1 VLRTVITLLALV
13 VVTATLRADV
23 KSDCQQ
29 ASSAPKDIDAR
40 IKACTELLR
49 QNPAN
54 AAVYHNR
61 GIAFV
66 RRKNS
71 GDGARAVADFNMAI
85 ALEPRSIT
93 YLARGSLFLS
103 GGGWKAAIA
112 DFTMAIALDPQSA
125 IAYRSRGEAHKNAG
139 DAELE
144 QSQRSAVA
152 ACAAEKRFA
161 DCQSVNDSMLADYVK
176 AMEPAIADYTK
187 ALELAP
193 NDVHTY
199 WLRGEAAR
207 AKKDDDLMIA
217 DHTKVLEINP
227 QYQGDW
233 IHVGLGVAYVA
244 KRDFDR
250 AIDHYTKALE
260 IWPKAQTYR
269 LRAETYLKAS
279 RPAEG
284 LPDVERALALRADDP
299 SALTTRGEI
308 LEALGRTD
316 EAITDYRKVAAKH
329 PRSIAMEHLKRLSA
343 TP

>member
-1 VLRTVITLLALV
+1 MLRAVITLLALV
-13 VVTATLRADV
+13 IVTATLRADV
-23 KSDCQQ
+23 KSDCLQ
-29 ASSAPKDIDAR
+29 AGSGPKDTDGR

-49 QNPAN
+49 QNPGN
-54 AAVYHNR
+54 AAAYHNR

-71 GDGARAVADFNMAI
+71 GDAARAVADFNMAI
-85 ALEPRSIT
+85 GLEPRSIT

-112 DFTMAIALDPQSA
+112 DFTMAITLDPHSA
-125 IAYRSRGEAHKNAG
+125 IAYRRRGEGHKNAG

-144 QSQRSAVA
+144 QSQRSAIAV
-152 ACAAEKRFA
+152 CAAEKRFA
-161 DCQSVNDSMLADYVK
+161 DCRSVNDGMLADYVK
-176 AMEPAIADYTK
+176 AMELAITDYTK
-187 ALELAP
+187 ALELVP

-217 DHTKVLEINP
+217 DHTKALEINP

-233 IHVGLGVAYVA
+233 IHVSLGMAYA
-244 KRDFDR
+244 GKRDFDR
-250 AIDHYTKALE
+250 ALAHYTKALE

-279 RPAEG
+279 RPGEG
-284 LPDVERALALRADDP
+284 LPDVERALTLRADDP

-316 EAITDYRKVAAKH
+316 EAIADYRKVAAKH
-329 PRSIAMEHLKRLSA
+329 PRSTAMEHLKRLGA
-343 TP
+343 AP